1 MQVEIAD
8 EQLLCTAPV
17 MLQEFDLASFALED
31 GAEGVAMEGR
41 FDFDL
46 KFWAGLT
53 SLVVYFDARF
63 SDGTVLH
70 TGPLEEPT
78 HWKQTVPLDT
88 DKKLEVA

>member
-1 MQVEIAD
+1 MSPIKFAHLAEESENGSISN
-8 EQLLCTAPV
+8 LLTK
-17 MLQEFDLASFALED
+17 
-31 GAEGVAMEGR
+31 VAMEGR

-78 HWKQTVPLDT
+78 HWKQTVLLDT